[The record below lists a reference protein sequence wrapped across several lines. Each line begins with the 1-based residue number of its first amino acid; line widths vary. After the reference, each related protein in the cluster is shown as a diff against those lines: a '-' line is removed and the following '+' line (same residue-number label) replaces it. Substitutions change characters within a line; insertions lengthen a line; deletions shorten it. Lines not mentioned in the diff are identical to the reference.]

1 MKLTRYAVRALRKVG
16 LLDNFVFNVPIKL
29 SGKVVQ
35 VPMVKGVGFI
45 YVLDFEPFMDELI
58 KRLTPLFPGVFVDA
72 GVNLGQTL
80 IKAKAARPDIVY
92 LGLEPNPVCV
102 DYTQRLVRANNFAN
116 VTLVPA
122 GLTDHDGEGGLVL
135 WNGEAGDPT
144 ASLHSDLKPQR
155 ANQREVPVKL
165 VPWATVEKQAPIGKL
180 GFVKID
186 VEGSELDVL
195 EQLAPRLRSDRP
207 ITVVEVLPPYD
218 PPMPERVERQKRMEA
233 LFRSLDM
240 KLFRIHKD
248 SSPLRLEPLEEF
260 GIFTLQELS
269 DHLVVPSERVND
281 VLKAFAR

>member
-1 MKLTRYAVRALRKVG
+1 MADDSKRPGHGAAPQGGGRVDRAIG
-16 LLDNFVFNVPIKL
+16 LLRSLWIYHGIPGRRARLRAFYRPLVPPGGLAFDIGAHLGNRTLAWRRLGARVVAVEPQPDCLRVLHHLFARDRAVTVLPVAVGEAEGEAQLLVSARTPTVSTL
-29 SGKVVQ
+29 SADWAQRVGATPAFRGVRWSGGVR
-35 VPMVKGVGFI
+35 VPVTT
-45 YVLDFEPFMDELI
+45 LDALI
-58 KRLTPLFPGVFVDA
+58 ARHG
-72 GVNLGQTL
+72 
-80 IKAKAARPDIVY
+80 RPD
-92 LGLEPNPVCV
+92 
-102 DYTQRLVRANNFAN
+102 
-116 VTLVPA
+116 
-122 GLTDHDGEGGLVL
+122 
-135 WNGEAGDPT
+135 
-144 ASLHSDLKPQR
+144 
-155 ANQREVPVKL
+155 
-165 VPWATVEKQAPIGKL
+165 
-180 GFVKID
+180 FVKID